1 MSAPKRRLT
10 SAYRPDAETLEL
22 LDNLRRANETG
33 RDALKTLHDNRVQRT
48 RLVRALQDKG
58 LTHRRIAKEVGV
70 SDSAIQRLIHLP
82 TDNGKTI

>member
-10 SAYRPDAETLEL
+10 SAYSPDAETLEL
-22 LDNLRRANETG
+22 LESLRHATETG
-33 RDALKTLHDNRVQRT
+33 RDTLKALHDNRVQRT
-48 RLVRALQDKG
+48 KIVRKLQDKG

-82 TDNGKTI
+82 TDNGKTP